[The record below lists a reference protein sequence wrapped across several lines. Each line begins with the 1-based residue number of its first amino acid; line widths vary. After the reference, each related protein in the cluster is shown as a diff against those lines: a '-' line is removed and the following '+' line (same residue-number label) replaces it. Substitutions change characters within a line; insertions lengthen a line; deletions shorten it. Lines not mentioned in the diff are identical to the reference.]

1 MLAAVQAD
9 PALRK
14 AVDAAAVKRVFDPQV
29 ALAAARRQF
38 DERLPALRA
47 A

>member
-1 MLAAVQAD
+1 LQ
-9 PALRK
+9 
-14 AVDAAAVKRVFDPQV
+14 RVFDPQV

-38 DERLPALRA
+38 DDRLPALRA